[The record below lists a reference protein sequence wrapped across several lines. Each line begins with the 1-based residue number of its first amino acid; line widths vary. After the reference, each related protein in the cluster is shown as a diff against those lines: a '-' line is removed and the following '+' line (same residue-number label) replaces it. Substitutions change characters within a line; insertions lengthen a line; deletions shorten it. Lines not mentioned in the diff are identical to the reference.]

1 MWRLKLYRGI
11 WHAVRR
17 AEGKTVR
24 QSLSTKDRDQ
34 AERVLKDWVSKPT
47 GDTNESIMQT
57 YLADKREQ
65 GAASIKAME
74 WAWQALGPTF
84 GHLRPDQV
92 DKALC
97 RSYRAM
103 RKKSG
108 VSDGTVIKEL
118 GVLKAALRAA
128 KMGDKATFEMPS
140 APPPRDRYITRQ
152 EVDKLA
158 AGAESAHAELFIW
171 LAWATAG
178 RASAILELTW
188 DRVDFQRGQIRL
200 SKGEGR
206 RKGRATVPMTD
217 SLRTALEGAYR
228 VRTSD
233 HVIEW
238 GGKPVKSISKA
249 FSRAAE
255 RAGLAKVSPHVLRH
269 SAAVQMAVSGVDIRK
284 IAEYLGHSDIGVT
297 ARVYA
302 RYRPEH
308 LADAKAA
315 LE

>member
-11 WHAVRR
+11 WHAVAR
-17 AEGKTVR
+17 EGGKTKR
-24 QSLSTKDRDQ
+24 QSLSTKDRDK
-34 AERVLKDWVSKPT
+34 AERVLRDWASKPT
-47 GDTNESIMQT
+47 GDLIESVMEA
-57 YLADKREQ
+57 YLTDKRTQ

-74 WAWQALGPTF
+74 YAWQSLRPTF
-84 GHLRPDQV
+84 AHLRPDQV
-92 DKALC
+92 DKTLC

-103 RKKSG
+103 RKKV

-118 GVLKAALRAA
+118 GVLKAALGAA
-128 KMGDKATFEMPS
+128 KVADKATFEMPS

-158 AGAESAHAELFIW
+158 SASESAHIELFIR
-171 LAWATAG
+171 LGWATAG

-200 SKGEGR
+200 SRGEGG

-217 SLRTALEGAYR
+217 SLRKALEGAYR

-238 GGKPVKSISKA
+238 GGKPVRSISKA
-249 FSRAAE
+249 FARAAV
-255 RAGLAKVSPHVLRH
+255 RAKLAKVSPHILRH

-284 IAEYLGHSDIGVT
+284 IAEYLGHTDIGVT